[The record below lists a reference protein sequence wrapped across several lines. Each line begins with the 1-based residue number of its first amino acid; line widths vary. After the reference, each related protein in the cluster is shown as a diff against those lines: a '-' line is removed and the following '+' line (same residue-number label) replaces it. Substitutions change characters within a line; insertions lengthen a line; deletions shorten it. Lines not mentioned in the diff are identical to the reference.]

1 MCVRFTFAFGKV
13 GLFLLGANSPKKE
26 KLVMQDKSI
35 FLNDG
40 FNVADQIFRLK
51 FVKKDFFLY
60 KIVVLSS
67 NDNNFTD

>member
-1 MCVRFTFAFGKV
+1 
-13 GLFLLGANSPKKE
+13 
-26 KLVMQDKSI
+26 MQDKSI

-67 NDNNFTD
+67 NDNNFTDWLKCLG